1 MLTYRTG
8 AAGAPSAARLMGEHL
23 LQQTLTPEM
32 AAMAEYYEQGVRAP
46 TSADAVASRY
56 SRLAVGGIL
65 QRDPVIDEVVK
76 LEASRLADSEIASGW
91 GTLNWDNLVMRSV
104 AALLAADLIDHHA
117 AIASAHRLKAE
128 FKAPEFETA
137 IERARTGRDYTSA
150 TATPRRDM
158 NPALARRLGINPHLG
173 LKPGEVAF
181 LLNGQRVDG
190 GAIEGRA
197 TQSASLPLAQI
208 FGLDPDRR
216 PTRAELEH
224 MLSGRRGN
232 GEALPAQ
239 EAARAIGRFQA
250 AMGAKDK
257 VLMAEER
264 ENILSGRSAS
274 GQDMSDQQFRA
285 VLETSKS
292 RISYIDLTFSAPKS
306 VSIAW
311 AFAPTTAERAIIHQ
325 AHKDAINSVM
335 LAIEKQIGRASKGR
349 SARHGYEQGVIG
361 WVSFDH
367 YAARPTVEVIRTDE
381 SGQTVT
387 ELHRLTSTKGR
398 VPGDMQVHTHVAVP
412 NIVETPSGR
421 VGSLDFA
428 ELDGRIH
435 EWGALYQ
442 AHLAS
447 NLRTHGV
454 TMELD
459 QRTEMARVSA
469 VPERVVAHF
478 SRRTL
483 KGTDAAR
490 AYARSQGLDWDKL
503 DPERQIGLLKS
514 GVQNRREGKADD
526 VGDLEAWRRA
536 AISVRYQHRSVLRPE
551 NPILLPDRTQ
561 RLEAAYQASMPLLAR
576 QFDRRA
582 VIDGADARVA
592 AARGLIAA
600 GVETAQD
607 VDAITRAFQER
618 GIKRRG
624 VNAALIWGTVL
635 GTQGRDRVAITTTL
649 EIDEEK
655 ALVASARAGARDKSS
670 ALSSEQIHTAVQSF
684 GEIDFSGEHGR
695 AQRKII
701 DQLGKGGRISIAI
714 GVAGSG
720 KSTLLK
726 PLVRAWFDD
735 GRTVHGI
742 ALAWRQSDDLADA
755 GIEPGNTRAVA
766 SFLKAG
772 ETEKLRLNKKSVVV
786 IDEVGLLGTR
796 QLNDILVVQKKFGF
810 QLVMLGDLKQM
821 QSVEAGSVIELLRRA
836 LGAANVP
843 ELGSSV
849 RQHDADERETVLM
862 FRNGQTE
869 EAVRR
874 KDANG
879 TLYIVPGG
887 YQEAVAHVADLW
899 EIRREANRDVP
910 LYSISVS
917 APTNAQA
924 HDISV
929 AIRERRRNR
938 GEISADAVTVRAT
951 DAEGLVSY
959 DLSLAAGD
967 RVRLFRRTN
976 AKFAETNSVGNIGRN
991 GSVLEVTEVRA
1002 DGLVLRNQSGREGF
1016 VAWSSMQDERS
1027 RKIQLAYGDALT
1039 TYTAQ
1044 GTTVAEHIHAIPDGS
1059 RLVSAFAA
1067 YTSGSRHRAASYIV
1081 TSEGAERAEIIARR
1095 PLGDRREVMRG
1106 DILSNIVRNFSQ
1118 QPVKETALNM
1128 IDRAAG
1134 LRRGTIQDVQK
1145 SLQSI
1150 EHRVGAGRRPTTLG
1164 ARYENHRVNEV
1175 LRAGVP
1181 LLIEKLARRSETLG
1195 KVLQA
1200 GATVFEQVAGLVLRR
1215 RSKRTAEHG
1224 YWQTMQTDERE
1235 LLREARNQAETQSR
1249 ARSRNAR

>member
-1 MLTYRTG
+1 
-8 AAGAPSAARLMGEHL
+8 MGEHL

-32 AAMAEYYEQGVRAP
+32 AVMAEYYEQGVRAP
-46 TSADAVASRY
+46 TPADAVASRY

-65 QRDPVIDEVVK
+65 QGDPVIDEVVK

-104 AALLAADLIDHHA
+104 AALRAAGLIDHQA
-117 AIASAHRLKAE
+117 AIASAQRLKAE

-137 IERARTGRDYTSA
+137 IERARAGRDYTSA

-158 NPALARRLGINPHLG
+158 NPPLARRLGINPHLG

-216 PTRAELEH
+216 PTRAELANV
-224 MLSGRRGN
+224 LGGRKGN

-239 EAARAIGRFQA
+239 EAARAVGRFQA

-257 VLMAEER
+257 VLAAEER
-264 ENILSGRSAS
+264 ENILSGRTAS
-274 GQDMSDQQFRA
+274 GQDMNDRQFRA
-285 VLETSKS
+285 VFETSKS

-325 AHKDAINSVM
+325 AHKDAIESVM

-442 AHLAS
+442 AYLAS

-454 TMELD
+454 KMELD
-459 QRTEMARVSA
+459 HRTEMARVSA

-670 ALSSEQIHTAVQSF
+670 ALSSKQIQTAVQSF

-701 DQLGKGGRISIAI
+701 DQLGKGGRISVAI

-735 GRTVHGI
+735 GRAVHGI
-742 ALAWRQSDDLADA
+742 ALAWRQSDDLVEA

-766 SFLKAG
+766 SFLKAA
-772 ETEKLRLNKKSVVV
+772 EAEKLGLNRKSVVV

-796 QLNDILVVQKKFGF
+796 QLNDILAIQKKCGF

-836 LGAANVP
+836 LGADNVP
-843 ELGSSV
+843 ELASSV
-849 RQHDADERETVLM
+849 RQHDAEERETVLM

-879 TLYIVPGG
+879 TLHIVPGG

-899 EIRREANRDVP
+899 EARCEANYDIPR
-910 LYSISVS
+910 YSISVS

-951 DAEGLVSY
+951 DTEGLVSY

-991 GSVLEVTEVRA
+991 GSVLEVTEVRG

-1016 VAWSSMQDERS
+1016 VAWSSMQDERT
-1027 RKIQLAYGDALT
+1027 RKIQLAYGEALT

-1067 YTSGSRHRAASYIV
+1067 YTSGSRHRTASYIV
-1081 TSEGAERAEIIARR
+1081 TSEGAERAEIVSRR
-1095 PLGDRREVMRG
+1095 PLGDRREVMLA

-1118 QPVKETALNM
+1118 QPIKDSALSM
-1128 IDRAAG
+1128 IDRAAN
-1134 LRRGTIQDVQK
+1134 LRKGTIQSVNIT
-1145 SLQSI
+1145 LQYFEDPIS
-1150 EHRVGAGRRPTTLG
+1150 RG
-1164 ARYENHRVNEV
+1164 ARTKTLKSRFAGKRINNILERWVPAIASTLQNRGRQIAKHLSLVATVVE
-1175 LRAGVP
+1175 RATRTPFEPAV
-1181 LLIEKLARRSETLG
+1181 RRNKDTEYWKQTRKNG
-1195 KVLQA
+1195 
-1200 GATVFEQVAGLVLRR
+1200 TVFESLSEQILNKKQTKK
-1215 RSKRTAEHG
+1215 SKRT
-1224 YWQTMQTDERE
+1224 
-1235 LLREARNQAETQSR
+1235 L
-1249 ARSRNAR
+1249 